1 MEIILL
7 DFNIMKGEVM
17 DIFDNI
23 SKKANDT
30 CKFAAK
36 QKNRMVQIAKL
47 KLFISRSRDE
57 IHDIYQDIGK
67 AVYQKHLEGEEIDGK
82 YIQDCIEIDTI
93 ANEIENARLKILEL
107 NDLRQCQSCYSEVD
121 REFKFCPSCG
131 VRLDDENIGSVLN
144 EDENNTDVDNNKEK
158 CECGCENDINSS
170 FCTEC
175 GNKLK

>member
-1 MEIILL
+1 
-7 DFNIMKGEVM
+7 M

-36 QKNRMVQIAKL
+36 QKNRVVQITKL

-57 IHDIYQDIGK
+57 IHDIYEDIGK
-67 AVYQKHLEGEEIDGK
+67 AVYERHLEGNAIDDK

-107 NDLRQCQSCYSEVD
+107 NDLRQCQNCYSEINK
-121 REFKFCPSCG
+121 EFKFCPSCG
-131 VRLDDENIGSVLN
+131 TKLDKESEENIN
-144 EDENNTDVDNNKEK
+144 DTDIKEENKK
-158 CECGCENDINSS
+158 CECGCQNDINACY
-170 FCTEC
+170 CTEC
-175 GNKLK
+175 GKEL